1 MPRLA
6 TSLNELQVRKAKPA
20 DQKYFL
26 SDGNGLTLQVSP
38 SGRKSWQVRY
48 RLMDGSR
55 PTPTTIGHYP
65 SMSLA
70 EARVKAVEVQ
80 RDARQGKTTASI
92 RQVRKEAASVGN
104 AEQETAARALAESEQ
119 ATFRSVSTRWM
130 AEKRLTWATE
140 TYRKARLVVDSYLIP
155 ELGNLDMRTL
165 ETKDVRPVLVTM
177 AKGTPQ
183 LARKAR
189 QYVASIVDQAIN
201 EGLRPDESSLR
212 LTRILPTSRSGHM
225 PAITDDDSLLGE
237 VMRSIYAH
245 GNKVVRAALI
255 LAAMTAI
262 RPGIAASARWEEIN
276 LDKGEWKIPG
286 MNPDGSN
293 RMKTGQDF
301 TTSLPNQAVEALQ
314 ELHKVRG
321 DEEYVFPPQARQKTP
336 HLHRDSLSKA
346 LRDMGFQGQHT
357 THGFRAS
364 LRTLGRERLGIDV
377 DVLEAQLA
385 HAPKDEVEAAY
396 ARVKFKEQRRR
407 VMQTWAD
414 YLDERRKGATVI
426 ALKRK
431 ISSHQQ

>member
-6 TSLNELQVRKAKPA
+6 TSLNELQIRKAKPA
-20 DQKYFL
+20 GQKYFL
-26 SDGNGLTLQVSP
+26 SDGNGLTLLVNP
-38 SGRKSWQVRY
+38 SGLKSWQVRY

-70 EARVKAVEVQ
+70 EARVRAIDVQ
-80 RDARQGKTTASI
+80 RNARQGKATPSI
-92 RQVRKEAASVGN
+92 REARKAVVTAEG
-104 AEQETAARALAESEQ
+104 AEQEAIAIARTESER

-130 AEKRLTWATE
+130 AEKRPTWATE
-140 TYRKARLVVDSYLIP
+140 TYRKARLVVESHLMP
-155 ELGNLDMRTL
+155 KLGDLDMRTL

-189 QYVASIVDQAIN
+189 QYIASIVDQAIN

-212 LTRILPTSRSGHM
+212 LTRILPTYRSGHM
-225 PAITDDDSLLGE
+225 PAVTDDDALLGE
-237 VMRSIYAH
+237 VMRGIYAH
-245 GNKVVRAALI
+245 GNMVVRAALI
-255 LAAMTAI
+255 LTAMTAI
-262 RPGIAASARWEEIN
+262 RPGIAASARWEEID

-301 TTSLPNQAVEALQ
+301 TTSLPDQAVEALR
-314 ELHKVRG
+314 ELHKLRG
-321 DEEYVFPPQARQKTP
+321 NEAYVFPPQARQKTP

-357 THGFRAS
+357 SHGFRAS
-364 LRTLGRERLGIDV
+364 LRTLGRERLSIDV

-396 ARVKFKEQRRR
+396 ARVKFKEQRRQ

-414 YLDERRKGATVI
+414 YLDNRRMGGTVMSF
-426 ALKRK
+426 KRK
-431 ISSHQQ
+431 AS

>member
-6 TSLNELQVRKAKPA
+6 ASLNELQIRKAKPA
-20 DQKYFL
+20 ERKYFL
-26 SDGNGLTLQVSP
+26 SDGNGLTLQISP
-38 SGRKSWQVRY
+38 SGLKSWQVRY

-55 PTPTTIGHYP
+55 PTPSTIGHYP

-70 EARVKAVEVQ
+70 EARVKAIEVQ
-80 RDARQGKTTASI
+80 RDARRGIATPSI
-92 RQVRKEAASVGN
+92 REMRKAVVAAGS
-104 AEQETAARALAESEQ
+104 AEQETAARALAELEQ
-119 ATFRSVSTRWM
+119 ASFRSVSTRWM

-140 TYRKARLVVDSYLIP
+140 TYRKARLVVEAYLIP
-155 ELGNLDMRTL
+155 SLGDFDMRTL

-189 QYVASIVDQAIN
+189 QYVASIVDHAIN

-225 PAITDDDSLLGE
+225 PAVTDDDSLLGD

-245 GNKVVRAALI
+245 GNRVVRAALI

-262 RPGIAASARWEEIN
+262 RPGIAASARWEEID

-301 TTSLPNQAVEALQ
+301 TTSLPKQAIEALQ
-314 ELHKVRG
+314 ELHKLRG

-396 ARVKFKEQRRR
+396 ARVKFKEQRRQ

-414 YLDERRKGATVI
+414 YLDKQRASGAVMTF
-426 ALKRK
+426 KRK
-431 ISSHQQ
+431 TG